1 MDVRYDLSREA
12 FLADAV
18 AMRGEKPESFAN
30 RIAVGHALVPTK
42 N

>member
-30 RIAVGHALVPTK
+30 RIAGHALVPTK